1 MNNAKV
7 VNAIPNLKMLPYGGA
22 SAVIDPYMDQAI
34 DHINRSHLLSQWLND
49 LTIHTRFLKQYRSWI
64 TSTTRNQL
72 TGLDQFPI
80 SCYSLGTTE
89 SFDKFYL
96 RHSSRRFRCFRGEY
110 MYHAASWRNLP
121 SDWKYI
127 EDAPLDANDAVV
139 LSTPFSD
146 TGNVHPETD
155 RLLDECD
162 RLSIPV
168 LIDSAFFGLC
178 QNINFNYDRP
188 CVTDVVFS
196 LSKTF
201 PVSHVRIGMR
211 LTRVDDDDS
220 LLVHHKT
227 SYINRFGCG
236 LGIELLNQWGP
247 DYNCEKW
254 GNVQKRLCDEL
265 GVIPSNT
272 VIFGIDSGRYPQY
285 NRGRDTS
292 RLCLAKNLYSG
303 ILEHD

>member
-1 MNNAKV
+1 
-7 VNAIPNLKMLPYGGA
+7 
-22 SAVIDPYMDQAI
+22 
-34 DHINRSHLLSQWLND
+34 
-49 LTIHTRFLKQYRSWI
+49 
-64 TSTTRNQL
+64 
-72 TGLDQFPI
+72 
-80 SCYSLGTTE
+80 
-89 SFDKFYL
+89 
-96 RHSSRRFRCFRGEY
+96 

-121 SDWKYI
+121 VDWKYI
-127 EDAPLDANDAVV
+127 EDGQLHANDAVV

-162 RLSIPV
+162 HLGIPV

-178 QNINFNYDRP
+178 QNIKFNYDRP

-254 GNVQKRLCDEL
+254 GQTQERLCKEL
-265 GVIPSNT
+265 GVTPSNT
-272 VIFGIDSGRYPQY
+272 VIFGIDSGNYPQY
-285 NRGRDTS
+285 NRGRDTN
-292 RLCLAKNLYSG
+292 RLCLAKNLYQG
-303 ILEHD
+303 TLHD

>member
-1 MNNAKV
+1 MTNTTSA
-7 VNAIPNLKMLPYGGA
+7 ALPNLKMLPYGGA
-22 SAVIDPYMDQAI
+22 SAVVDPYMDQSVDTIART
-34 DHINRSHLLSQWLND
+34 HMLSQWLND
-49 LTIHTRFLKQYRSWI
+49 LTIHTRFLKQYRHWV
-64 TSTTRNQL
+64 TSTIRNQL
-72 TGLDQFPI
+72 TGLNQFPI
-80 SCYSLGTTE
+80 ACYSLGTTE

-121 SDWKYI
+121 VDWKYI
-127 EDAPLDANDAVV
+127 EDNRLHANDAVV

-162 RLSIPV
+162 HLGIPV

-178 QNINFNYDRP
+178 QNIKFNYDRP

-236 LGIELLNQWGP
+236 LGIELINQWGP

-254 GNVQKRLCDEL
+254 GQTQERLCKDL
-265 GVIPSNT
+265 GITPSNT

-285 NRGRDTS
+285 NRGRDTN
-292 RLCLAKNLYSG
+292 RLCLAKNLYQG
-303 ILEHD
+303 TLHD